1 MICPKCK
8 TNNSSDEKFCINCGA
23 ELVVP
28 NSVKKED
35 NDPQNIWFKSKNKKA
50 MIIGVCIIAIIVIVL
65 IAVLII
71 EFSKSESEQKAQILS
86 KTIGHSTDEVLKLS
100 DLNLSDKSTYS
111 GVSDYI
117 KFSYICE
124 SSDTV
129 KADGVVMPKWLIT
142 VMADNDKVSSVV
154 HYDFTVMEESY
165 KGIETDG
172 EIKLSKFSK
181 GDKFS
186 RVKNEIDIDP
196 YTVEYK
202 GDDTEVYTYKYY
214 FLDTAENEQA
224 RALTVEVKDG
234 EYISS
239 KVKTVYPAG
248 L

>member
-172 EIKLSKFSK
+172 EI
-181 GDKFS
+181 
-186 RVKNEIDIDP
+186 NEIDIDP